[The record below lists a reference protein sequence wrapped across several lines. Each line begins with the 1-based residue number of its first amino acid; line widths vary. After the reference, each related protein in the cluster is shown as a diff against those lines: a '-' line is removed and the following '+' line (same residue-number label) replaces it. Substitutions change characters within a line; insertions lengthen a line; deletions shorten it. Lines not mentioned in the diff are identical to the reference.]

1 MGLDT
6 PSGGNTSH
14 GYYTPHGR
22 KVSSASIFFESLP
35 YKVNPQTGSYSR
47 EWDYGRFRQ
56 IADKCGAVLLCDM
69 AQISGLIAAKN
80 LPIFLKVLL
89 LLQEK
94 RLLNW
99 KISHRLQSFQLVLDK
114 SYLVPE
120 LKTRIKKYFEG
131 DEEALPSV
139 LEAILRRKLAGKH
152 EETDDELMD
161 ELEVQPRDDVDDEE
175 FESDFD
181 NLYSTDEEIL
191 AMFLMK

>member
-14 GYYTPHGR
+14 GYYIPHGR

-35 YKVNPQTGSYSR
+35 YKVNPQTGYIDYEKLEERALDFRPKILIYGGSSYSR
-47 EWDYGRFRQ
+47 EWDYG
-56 IADKCGAVLLCDM
+56 
-69 AQISGLIAAKN
+69 
-80 LPIFLKVLL
+80 
-89 LLQEK
+89 
-94 RLLNW
+94 
-99 KISHRLQSFQLVLDK
+99 

>member
-1 MGLDT
+1 
-6 PSGGNTSH
+6 GNTSH

-35 YKVNPQTGSYSR
+35 YKVNPQTGYINYEKLEQRALDFRPKILICGGSSYSR
-47 EWDYGRFRQ
+47 EWDYG
-56 IADKCGAVLLCDM
+56 
-69 AQISGLIAAKN
+69 
-80 LPIFLKVLL
+80 
-89 LLQEK
+89 
-94 RLLNW
+94 
-99 KISHRLQSFQLVLDK
+99 

-161 ELEVQPRDDVDDEE
+161 ELEVQPRDNVDDEE

>member
-14 GYYTPHGR
+14 GYYSPHGR

-35 YKVNPQTGSYSR
+35 YKVNPQTGALDFRPKILICGGSSYSR
-47 EWDYGRFRQ
+47 EWDYG
-56 IADKCGAVLLCDM
+56 
-69 AQISGLIAAKN
+69 
-80 LPIFLKVLL
+80 
-89 LLQEK
+89 
-94 RLLNW
+94 
-99 KISHRLQSFQLVLDK
+99 

-131 DEEALPSV
+131 DEEAPPSV

-181 NLYSTDEEIL
+181 NLYLTDEEIL